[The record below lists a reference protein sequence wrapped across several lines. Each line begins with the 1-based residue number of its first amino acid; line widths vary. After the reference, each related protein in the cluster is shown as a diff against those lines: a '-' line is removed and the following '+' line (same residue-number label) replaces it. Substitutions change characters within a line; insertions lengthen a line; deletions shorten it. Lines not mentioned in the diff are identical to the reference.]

1 MDLKKLNKNVEIVNS
16 KFAKYEDSEGNLSI
30 FPISGLIC
38 NCQYLRVDES
48 NLNIMKFNQ
57 EIDKNMK
64 LKKVKTTT
72 QVTKDTVTGKEE
84 DKNTLVDQEV
94 EVYEMWR
101 VVNGLGMKEVFN
113 DKKEALT
120 YCNDINIKYLGLV

>member
-16 KFAKYEDSEGNLSI
+16 KFAKYEDSEGNLNI
-30 FPISGLIC
+30 FTIAGLIC

-48 NLNIMKFNQ
+48 NLNVMKFNQ

-64 LKKVKTTT
+64 LKKVKATT
-72 QVTKDTVTGKEE
+72 QVTKDTITGKEE
-84 DKNTLVDQEV
+84 DKTTLVDKEV

-120 YCNDINIKYLGLV
+120 YCNDINIKYLGLI